1 MSARVEILFFGRPE
15 GLESTQSLLLQG
27 LEDSLYPE
35 QGMAEASQDLIWR
48 VQFFNQPETQLQ
60 VLSCFKAMGSPT
72 RGAGGFIGIAAV
84 MNMQFQITSSLTMH
98 LERELTSF
106 INAVTN
112 GVQFVSA
119 QKTAWPV
126 PVGFTETLGLRDKL
140 YAAVGGKPSFIGG
153 NLDASRN
160 AEQIEH
166 AIRNNFL
173 QGATTAHFMGT
184 YSGHRPDWVDLNAE
198 VKPILANEQ
207 GFSAGGDALALELE
221 IRELK
226 QALAEAQSELVRA
239 NEKLLSASQ
248 SAEQARS
255 ESVELKQQMTSLK
268 SSRRRPDAP
277 RPVVWLLLGFV
288 GGLVVIAGVYF
299 LLTLLTGEESAGD
312 ATPVPE
318 TTELRIE
325 NKQQKPMDDPPRVFD
340 ILKERPLTTDEL
352 VEKQVMDDLF
362 FLSGY
367 PSGLINE
374 DLLEH
379 RYQSILAK
387 LKSYDPELD
396 EVKLCVPCIKYN
408 VPNIQLGA
416 MYQQSALNALSSSNR
431 SVQAVRDKLVKHAE
445 ENPLFQQNRKWKL
458 QADESAS
465 LDASSGKFEETRV
478 SKMCDEARLP
488 IGDLKQEIGANLCW
502 HINRY
507 AFGIASNAKK
517 EQYFFS
523 KWSLPKRD

>member
-15 GLESTQSLLLQG
+15 ALEFTQSLLMPG
-27 LEDSLYPE
+27 LEHYLYPE
-35 QGMAEASQDLIWR
+35 QGMAEASEGLIWR

-60 VLSCFKAMGSPT
+60 VLSCFKAMNSPT
-72 RGAGGFIGIAAV
+72 RGKGGFIGTAAV

-98 LERELTSF
+98 LERELSSF

-119 QKTAWPV
+119 QKTAWPL
-126 PVGFTETLGLRDKL
+126 PVAFTETLGLRDKL
-140 YAAVGGKPSFIGG
+140 YAAVGGKPSFKGG

-166 AIRNNFL
+166 AIRNNLL

-226 QALAEAQSELVRA
+226 QALEEAQSELVRA

-255 ESVELKQQMTSLK
+255 ESVELKQQLTSLK

-277 RPVVWLLLGFV
+277 RPMVWLLLGFA
-288 GGLVVIAGVYF
+288 GGLVVMAGIHFFSTMKDDSSQTSFPPGKTV
-299 LLTLLTGEESAGD
+299 L
-312 ATPVPE
+312 P
-318 TTELRIE
+318 IE
-325 NKQQKPMDDPPRVFD
+325 NRQQQPENNAPKVFD
-340 ILKERPLTTDEL
+340 ILKERPLTTNEL
-352 VEKQVMDDLF
+352 VENQVMDDVF

-408 VPNIQLGA
+408 VPNIQPGA
-416 MYQQSALNALSSSNR
+416 TYQQSALNALSSSNR
-431 SVQAVRDKLVKHAE
+431 SVQAVRDKLAKHAE

-458 QADESAS
+458 QADESTS
-465 LDASSGKFEETRV
+465 LDTSSGKFEETRV

-502 HINRY
+502 DINHY
-507 AFGIASNAKK
+507 AFDIASNAKK